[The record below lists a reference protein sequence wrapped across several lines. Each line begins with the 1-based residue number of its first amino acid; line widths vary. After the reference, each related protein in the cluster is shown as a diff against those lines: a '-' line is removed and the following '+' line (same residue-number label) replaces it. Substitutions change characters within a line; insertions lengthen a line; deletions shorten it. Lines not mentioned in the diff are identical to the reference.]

1 VKERKKRERSI
12 RRRFIEKNRAAAE
25 DGRAGGGGWSERCG
39 GDEFSLLR
47 IHSGS
52 EVWKDFEV
60 IDDLNGSIVAHTL
73 RLDEKISEE
82 SLLLASKLDK

>member
-1 VKERKKRERSI
+1 
-12 RRRFIEKNRAAAE
+12 
-25 DGRAGGGGWSERCG
+25 
-39 GDEFSLLR
+39 LR
-47 IHSGS
+47 IHSGR